1 MPFSLRFKRNNTV
14 AQSKDSAMSTLKEK
28 LKLAH
33 AGEPLVVEYSV
44 PGGGVKQAFFL
55 AFPLAMATM
64 PFSTANSRQ

>member
-44 PGGGVKQAFFL
+44 PGGGG
-55 AFPLAMATM
+55 
-64 PFSTANSRQ
+64 